1 MVGPGGEVRLSS
13 GLSSSGSSGRT
24 FLESAPSGPNGSSG
38 DIGVYTGTSEA
49 GTSGAIYIQT
59 GSSTN
64 AAGGLISLTSGN
76 GGGLVDGGDITL
88 TAGQTVSHA
97 VLVVPISPSI
107 MSVSSNTHYPTS
119 LSTQQS
125 AQGRKGGSVHIA
137 GGEGSSAHT
146 TDGGDGGDI
155 VMTGGEAKGESANDN
170 GGSVTIQGGTSY
182 AGYGG

>member
-1 MVGPGGEVRLSS
+1 MSISPISLGEGSNDDEGDGGNGGTLMLSGGFANGRALIDAGGDAVLRGGDSMVGSGGEVRISS
-13 GLSSSGSSGRT
+13 GFSSSGSSGRT

-97 VLVVPISPSI
+97 VVLVVSI
-107 MSVSSNTHYPTS
+107 PTS
-119 LSTQQS
+119 LFFCFF
-125 AQGRKGGSVHIA
+125 
-137 GGEGSSAHT
+137 
-146 TDGGDGGDI
+146 
-155 VMTGGEAKGESANDN
+155 
-170 GGSVTIQGGTSY
+170 
-182 AGYGG
+182 